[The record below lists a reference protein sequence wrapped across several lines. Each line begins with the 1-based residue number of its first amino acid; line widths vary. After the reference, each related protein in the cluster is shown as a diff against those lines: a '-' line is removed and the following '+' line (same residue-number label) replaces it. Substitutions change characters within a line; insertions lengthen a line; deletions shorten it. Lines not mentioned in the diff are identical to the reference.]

1 MWSVFGIKLQAFS
14 PATVL
19 KRDSSHGC
27 FPVKFAK
34 FFRTPI
40 LKNICKLL
48 TASNS
53 FFLMALITILFFS
66 VQAQTEIIEEW
77 WSKSPLCRLYFPQCL
92 RAYNHAENIL
102 RLTTI
107 PRITFFLWIIWP
119 FIPFKTPKQTPASKT
134 VYPYPILWGFVIWT
148 STCAETVIWGPMKTF
163 SKQWTISS
171 ILNSYDLYH
180 QVLT

>member
-1 MWSVFGIKLQAFS
+1 MWSVFGTKLQAFS

-92 RAYNHAENIL
+92 RAYNHAETIS
-102 RLTTI
+102 RLTTGS
-107 PRITFFLWIIWP
+107 FDFS
-119 FIPFKTPKQTPASKT
+119 FHSKPQNKLRLLKLYT
-134 VYPYPILWGFVIWT
+134 LILSCGVFVIWT

>member
-92 RAYNHAENIL
+92 IAYNHAENIL

-107 PRITFFLWIIWP
+107 PRIVFFLWIVWP

-134 VYPYPILWGFVIWT
+134 VIPLSYLVGF
-148 STCAETVIWGPMKTF
+148 CC
-163 SKQWTISS
+163 
-171 ILNSYDLYH
+171 LN
-180 QVLT
+180 

>member
-34 FFRTPI
+34 FLRTPI
-40 LKNICKLL
+40 LKYVWKLL
-48 TASNS
+48 TASIVFFSWLSLPYS
-53 FFLMALITILFFS
+53 FFCSGSNWNNWRMVEQKSSLSLVFS
-66 VQAQTEIIEEW
+66 SVLTCLQPRRKYIE
-77 WSKSPLCRLYFPQCL
+77 
-92 RAYNHAENIL
+92 AHH
-102 RLTTI
+102 
-107 PRITFFLWIIWP
+107 WIIWL

-148 STCAETVIWGPMKTF
+148 SICAETVIWGPMKTF